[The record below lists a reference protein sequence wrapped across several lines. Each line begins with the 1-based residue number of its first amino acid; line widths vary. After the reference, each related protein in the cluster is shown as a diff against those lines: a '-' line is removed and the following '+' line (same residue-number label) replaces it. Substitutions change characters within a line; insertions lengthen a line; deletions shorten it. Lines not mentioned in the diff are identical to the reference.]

1 MADVRR
7 KIISAKLKTKM
18 FIRSAARF
26 RRVHIS
32 DTVKHDNKKWIVSN
46 ANWYSDDGEQG
57 FDLSEYEGKE
67 YRTCIRRSAIKK
79 VYDFRT
85 IKNSITY
92 YYRWWRSCWYQ
103 IELNDELNG
112 TKDKWYEYILRM

>member
-18 FIRSAARF
+18 FIRSAAQF
-26 RRVHIS
+26 RRVHIFDKVKF
-32 DTVKHDNKKWIVSN
+32 DTKKWIVSN
-46 ANWYSDDGEQG
+46 ANWYTDDGEKC
-57 FDLSEYEGKE
+57 FDLSEYDGKE
-67 YRTCIRRSAIKK
+67 YRTRIRRSAIKK

-92 YYRWWRSCWYQ
+92 YYRWWISCWYQ

-112 TKDKWYEYILRM
+112 IKDKWYEHILRM

>member
-46 ANWYSDDGEQG
+46 ANWYTDDGEQG

-79 VYDFRT
+79 VYTFRT